1 MKSIKARGLLIFTL
15 TFSGS
20 QLRAQDEGEVVHEK
34 RLANLSTET
43 DTLQKKVFLRTEM
56 YSVTNGNTLITGT
69 ALAVGLYFARSEAMS
84 IGPRFHQS
92 YSAVDG
98 WSTLYTA
105 LNFDFTWALTGS
117 LKQVTTKHS
126 LNGWE
131 YMTFT
136 QYNPGGIRARLSL
149 DQYYYN
155 TKKGSIP
162 LSGFG
167 VEGSYE
173 FASSTDLSIEIGAGM
188 DRISSPTATLT
199 PMRIFLTFMDMF

>member
-1 MKSIKARGLLIFTL
+1 MAL
-15 TFSGS
+15 TFSVS
-20 QLRAQDEGEVVHEK
+20 PLRAQDDGEVVHEK
-34 RLANLSTET
+34 RLANLSTST

-56 YSVTNGNTLITGT
+56 YSVENGNTLITGS
-69 ALAVGLYFARSEAMS
+69 ALAVGLYFARSEGMS

-126 LNGWE
+126 LDGWE
-131 YMTFT
+131 YMTFS
-136 QYNPGGIRARLSL
+136 QYNPGGFRARFSL
-149 DQYYYN
+149 EQYYFN

-167 VEGSYE
+167 IEGSYE
-173 FASSTDLSIEIGAGM
+173 FASSTDLSIEIGAGV
-188 DRISSPTATLT
+188 DRISGPTAILT
-199 PMRIFLTFMDMF
+199 PFRVFLSFMDMF